1 MRILILGGSIFLGRH
16 LVEAAGA
23 RNHEV
28 TLFNRGQDNPQL
40 YPEIEKL
47 YGDRNGDLE
56 ALRGRTW
63 DVAIDTSGQLPIQVR
78 ASVDLLK
85 DTVEHYTF
93 VSSISAYADF
103 SRPVDESMP
112 VAVLKDP
119 SDEDPSPENYGAH
132 KALCE
137 QAALEAM
144 PGRALVIRPGLIVGP
159 YDPTDRFTY
168 WPYRVAQ
175 GAEVLVPEPASAAI
189 QYIDARDLAGWM
201 LQMAERKQTGIYNA
215 TGPATRLTMGELLE
229 ACRRESHSDAEF
241 TWVSEE
247 FLGQYEVS
255 AWSDLPL
262 WIPPSDLNFAG
273 FLAANCRK
281 AMDAGLEFRP
291 LSQTVRDTLGWEA
304 ERPSSHEWHAGL
316 AREREQALLSAWHS
330 LPKTV

>member
-47 YGDRNGDLE
+47 RGDRNADLG

-63 DVAIDTSGQLPIQVR
+63 DLVIDTSGQLPSQVR
-78 ASVDLLK
+78 ASADLLK
-85 DTVEHYTF
+85 DAVEHYTF

-112 VAVLKDP
+112 VAVLEDP
-119 SDEDPSPENYGAH
+119 ADEDPSPENYGAL

-137 QAALEAM
+137 RAASETM

-168 WPYRVAQ
+168 WPHRVAQ
-175 GAEVLVPEPASAAI
+175 GGEILAPEPSFASI

-201 LQMAERKQTGIYNA
+201 LQMALLQQTGIYNA
-215 TGPATRLTMGELLE
+215 TGPATRLTMGELLD
-229 ACRRESHSDAEF
+229 ACRRESQSDAEF
-241 TWVSEE
+241 TWVSEQ
-247 FLGQYEVS
+247 FLRQHGVS

-262 WIPPSDLNFAG
+262 WVPPSDLNFAG
-273 FLAANCRK
+273 FLAADCRK
-281 AMDAGLEFRP
+281 ATDAGLEFRP
-291 LSQTVRDTLGWEA
+291 LPQTVRDTLAWEA
-304 ERPSSHEWHAGL
+304 ERPSGHEWRAGL
-316 AREREQALLSAWHS
+316 ARAREQALLSAWHS
-330 LPKTV
+330 LP

>member
-47 YGDRNGDLE
+47 QGDRNGDLG
-56 ALRGRTW
+56 ALQGRNW
-63 DVAIDTSGQLPIQVR
+63 DVVIDTSGQLPGQVR

-85 DTVEHYTF
+85 DAVEHYTF

-119 SDEDPSPENYGAH
+119 TDEDPSPENYGAH

-137 QAALEAM
+137 QAANEMM
-144 PGRALVIRPGLIVGP
+144 PGRALIIRPGLIVGP

-168 WPYRVAQ
+168 WPYRVAE
-175 GAEVLVPEPASAAI
+175 GGEVLAPGPSFAFT
-189 QYIDARDLAGWM
+189 QYIDARDLADWT
-201 LQMAERKQTGIYNA
+201 LQMATLRQTGIYNA

-229 ACRRESHSDAEF
+229 TCRRESHSDAEF
-241 TWVSEE
+241 TWVSEQ
-247 FLGQYEVS
+247 FLSQHEVS

-262 WIPPSDLNFAG
+262 WVPPSDTNFAG
-273 FLAANCRK
+273 FLAADCRK
-281 AMDAGLEFRP
+281 AIAAGLEFRP
-291 LSQTVRDTLGWEA
+291 LSQTVRDTLAWEA
-304 ERPSSHEWHAGL
+304 ERPSSHEWRAGL
-316 AREREQALLSAWHS
+316 ARAREQALLSAWHS
-330 LPKTV
+330 LL